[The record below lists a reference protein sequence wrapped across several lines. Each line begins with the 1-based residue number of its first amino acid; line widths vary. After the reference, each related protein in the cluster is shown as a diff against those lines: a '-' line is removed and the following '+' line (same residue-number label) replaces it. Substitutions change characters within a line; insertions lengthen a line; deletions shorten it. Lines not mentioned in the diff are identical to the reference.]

1 MTKIKAKLRK
11 EHKPFDGDTPSPIV
25 SSAQRFIEGSLV
37 LVVGL
42 YIPMN
47 SEPDLTP
54 LINNNPHIKF
64 SIPKIIDDN
73 LVFAEYH
80 LGDSLGQNPG
90 FSKIQEPVNTNI
102 VMPDLIFVPG
112 LAFDL
117 RGYRLGRGGG
127 YYDKYIASHPKIQ
140 TIGIS
145 FGQNLLESL
154 PREKHDRKMQY
165 IITEHMVLQT

>member
-11 EHKPFDGDTPSPIV
+11 KSESCEPDTPRSLI
-25 SSAQRFIEGSLV
+25 SNAQMFIEGCLE

-42 YIPMN
+42 YMPIKG
-47 SEPDLTP
+47 EPDLLS
-54 LINNNPHIKF
+54 LIKNNPHIKF

-73 LVFAEYH
+73 LIFAEYH
-80 LGDSLGQNPG
+80 LGDSLEQNPR
-90 FSKIQEPVNTNI
+90 FLKLQEPVSSNI
-102 VMPDLIFVPG
+102 IIPELIFVPG

-127 YYDKYIASHPKIQ
+127 YYDKYIAFHSKIK
-140 TIGIS
+140 TIGVS
-145 FGQNLLESL
+145 FGQNILESL

-165 IITEHMVLQT
+165 IITEHMVLRT